1 MSIVKPDANN
11 KLAPPRKVYA
21 WEREKTRVEE
31 RQKLRYRLQRTF
43 TFWRLVIIVLVAAM
57 LLDAS
62 VMRGIIGFINQIATA
77 ILQNFSVD
85 FTNLTNTLLR
95 LLIGIT
101 IAIGQ
106 FALIFWFLGNA
117 RTYTI
122 WPGSATE
129 GISFDDYQGQ
139 PELLEQARQIVKLLR
154 GVRIFEESGGEPLN
168 GLLLEGPPGTG
179 KTWLAKAIS
188 TEANVPFFYIDAS
201 SLNSMFMGIAP
212 MKVSNLYK
220 KARAAAKDYGAAII
234 FIDEIDAIGSRAGV
248 ATTTQRDSGEGFKDS
263 GNRLPMMM
271 GMGGNS
277 GMVST
282 LLVEMDGF
290 NAEHGGSAKR
300 KAWFYKHILGR
311 KLPKPTRRVLTIGAT
326 NRMQALDPA
335 LLRAGRFD
343 KKIRVDAPD
352 LEGRRDIFDYYLTRF
367 KHDETIDS
375 LILASE
381 TPYYTPADI
390 KHLINEA
397 LRYAMFDE
405 RDTVTMNDIRQAQP
419 EHEFGLRQPIKNLAK
434 EDEYRLAAHEVGHA
448 LAFRIF
454 RPNYRIA
461 RITIIAQGG
470 AHGYVLAYPANEEFV
485 TVSTYDD
492 LMNQLRVSVG
502 GRAGELEF
510 VGDHAQSLGV
520 GTGWGDSSDFG
531 QIRAALWRMANAGM
545 FGPLG
550 ANLRGTNYTPEMTE
564 EMENAFRSV
573 LEEVRLSFR
582 LHKEMGEEL
591 INLILEKKEMF
602 TDEVEAFFDKYGFY
616 TPKVNLDPYKK
627 IETITGGKTNDER

>member
-1 MSIVKPDANN
+1 MSIVKPDAKN

-21 WEREKTRVEE
+21 WENEKTRVEE

-43 TFWRLVIIVLVAAM
+43 TLPRLIIIILVAAM

-77 ILQNFSVD
+77 IVQNFSVD
-85 FTNLTNTLLR
+85 FTNLTRTLLQ

-101 IAIGQ
+101 IAVGQ

-122 WPGSATE
+122 WPGAASE
-129 GISFDDYQGQ
+129 GISFDDYRGQ

-212 MKVSNLYK
+212 MKVSNLYR
-220 KARAAAKDYGAAII
+220 KARNAAKDYGAAII
-234 FIDEIDAIGSRAGV
+234 FIDEIDAIGSRSGV
-248 ATTTQRDSGEGFKDS
+248 ATNPREGDTDT
-263 GNRLPMMM
+263 RLPMLF
-271 GMGGNS
+271 GMGSNS

-290 NAEHGGSAKR
+290 NAEHGGWAKR
-300 KAWFYKHILGR
+300 KAWFYKNILGS
-311 KLPKPTRRVLTIGAT
+311 KLPKPRRRVLTIGAT
-326 NRMQALDPA
+326 NRMLALDPA

-352 LEGRRDIFDYYLTRF
+352 LEGRRDIFDYYLEHF
-367 KHDETIDS
+367 KHDETVNS

-397 LRYAMFDE
+397 LRYAMFDG
-405 RDTVTMNDIRQAQP
+405 RDTVTINDVRQAQP
-419 EHEFGLRQPIKNLAK
+419 EHEFGLRSPIKNMTA
-434 EDEYRLAAHEVGHA
+434 EDRYRLAAHEVGHA
-448 LAFRIF
+448 LSVRLFM
-454 RPNYRIA
+454 PSHRIA
-461 RITIIAQGG
+461 RITIIRQGG
-470 AHGYVLAYPANEEFV
+470 AHGYVLHYPAIEDNDIIN
-485 TVSTYDD
+485 TYDS
-492 LMNQLRVSVG
+492 LMGRLRVSIG

-510 VGDHAQSLGV
+510 VGEHSQTLGV
-520 GTGWGDSSDFG
+520 GTGFGDGSDFG
-531 QIRAALWRMANAGM
+531 NIRYILTMMAEVGM

-550 ANLRGTNYTPEMTE
+550 AHYSGELTE
-564 EMENAFRSV
+564 EMENTFRNV

-582 LHKEMGEEL
+582 LHKEMGEAL
-591 INLILEKKEMF
+591 IKLVLEK
-602 TDEVEAFFDKYGFY
+602 DEIFADEIEAFFDKYGLY
-616 TPKVNLDPYKK
+616 TPKVDLDPYKK
-627 IETITGGKTNDER
+627 IETVTGGKSA

>member
-1 MSIVKPDANN
+1 MSIVKQDPNN
-11 KLAPPRKVYA
+11 KLAPRRVYA
-21 WEREKTRVEE
+21 WEREETRVEQ
-31 RQKLRYRLQRTF
+31 RQKLRYRLQRIF
-43 TFWRLVIIVLVAAM
+43 TLPRLIIIVLVAAM

-62 VMRGIIGFINQIATA
+62 VMRGVLSFFNQAATA

-85 FTNLTNTLLR
+85 FNNLSLTLVR

-101 IAIGQ
+101 FAIGQ
-106 FALIFWFLGNA
+106 FALMFWFLGNA
-117 RTYTI
+117 RTYII

-129 GISFDDYQGQ
+129 GISFDDYRGQ

-220 KARAAAKDYGAAII
+220 KARTAAKDYGAAII
-234 FIDEIDAIGSRAGV
+234 FIDEIDAIGSRSGV
-248 ATTTQRDSGEGFKDS
+248 ATNDRDSDT
-263 GNRLPMMM
+263 RLPIMF
-271 GMGGNS
+271 GMGSNS
-277 GMVST
+277 AMVST

-290 NAEHGGSAKR
+290 NTEHGVWAKR
-300 KAWFYKHILGR
+300 RAWFYKNILGR
-311 KLPKPTRRVLTIGAT
+311 LPPKPQRRVLTIGAT
-326 NRMQALDPA
+326 NRIQALDPA

-352 LEGRRDIFDYYLTRF
+352 LEGRREIFDYYLTKF
-367 KHDETIDS
+367 KHDESVNS
-375 LILASE
+375 LVLASE

-405 RDTVTMNDIRQAQP
+405 RDTVTMQDIRQAQP
-419 EHEFGLRQPIKNLAK
+419 EHEFGLRTPIKNMTK
-434 EDEYRLAAHEVGHA
+434 DDKYRLAAHEAGHA
-448 LAFRIF
+448 LAIRLF
-454 RPNYRIA
+454 RPTYRIA

-470 AHGYVLAYPANEEFV
+470 AHGYVLSFPAVED
-485 TVSTYDD
+485 YDVIGTFEG
-492 LMNQLRVSVG
+492 LMNHLRVSIG
-502 GRAGELEF
+502 GRAGEIEF

-520 GTGWGDSSDFG
+520 GVGWGDGSDFG
-531 QIRAALWRMANAGM
+531 SIRAILWQMANAGM

-550 ANLRGTNYTPEMTE
+550 VNYGGQLTE
-564 EMENAFRSV
+564 EMENTFRRV
-573 LEEVRLSFR
+573 LEEVQISFR
-582 LHKEMGEEL
+582 VHKEMGEAL
-591 INLILEKKEMF
+591 IKLLLEKEELF
-602 TDEVEAFFDKYGFY
+602 AEEIEAFFDQYGLY
-616 TPKVNLDPYKK
+616 TPKIDLEPYKA
-627 IETITGGKTNDER
+627 IETVVGGKSA